1 MPENR
6 HQIEA
11 SPVGRRALNKETEHR
26 GFATLDWL
34 EERNDAGVVTFVGY
48 ASMFNREY
56 DVAGLFTEVVRRG
69 AFARTLSHERK
80 IHFLANHGGV
90 PLASTQGGT
99 LRLLEDDRGLAV
111 AADLDMAS
119 PWAQTVASAVRR
131 GDMDEMS
138 FGFQVVRDEWDDEFT
153 YRNLLEVKLFEV
165 STVPRGANPYTEGVV
180 QENSSDIAT
189 VEVSEPEAD
198 PGGLA
203 RALSVR
209 TRMVQYQ

>member
-11 SPVGRRALNKETEHR
+11 SPVGRRALNKESEHR

-34 EERNDAGVVTFVGY
+34 EERQDDGLVTFVGY
-48 ASMFNREY
+48 ASMFDREY

-69 AFARTLSHERK
+69 AFTRTLSHERK
-80 IHFLANHGGV
+80 IHFLANHGGI

-99 LRLLEDDRGLAV
+99 LRLLEDDKGLAV
-111 AADLDMAS
+111 AADLDMGS

-138 FGFQVVRDEWDDEFT
+138 FGFQVVKDEWDDEFT

-165 STVPRGANPYTEGVV
+165 STVPRGANPFTEGAVE
-180 QENSSDIAT
+180 ENAAPAP
-189 VEVSEPEAD
+189 VEDEVLEPGD
-198 PGGLA
+198 PHGLA
-203 RALSVR
+203 RALAVR
-209 TRMVQYQ
+209 ARMAQYL